1 MSDLIPL
8 QPSRGLTRS
17 VRRELTQL
25 TVCTGLSQAQARAQA
40 TAEVEAAR
48 VSAVASVGQ
57 RAMQEVALTTKL
69 ERDLCE
75 TVPAAQARLVA
86 IGDMTQ
92 IAMGSMVMSAARWID
107 GPVRNAAASAR
118 RSRWPCGRCSRWV
131 RRRES
136 GCAAKPTA
144 PAARMVGEHP
154 VSSPGPPG
162 LVNRLVGAA
171 FSLLLA
177 ALALCL
183 AVQII
188 QGIWVWLVGIPL
200 VGGAGWWLVQRTRR
214 H

>member
-25 TVCTGLSQAQARAQA
+25 TVSTGLSQARAQA

-92 IAMGSMVMSAARWID
+92 IAMGSMVMSAARRI
-107 GPVRNAAASAR
+107 
-118 RSRWPCGRCSRWV
+118 
-131 RRRES
+131 
-136 GCAAKPTA
+136 
-144 PAARMVGEHP
+144 
-154 VSSPGPPG
+154 
-162 LVNRLVGAA
+162 
-171 FSLLLA
+171 
-177 ALALCL
+177 
-183 AVQII
+183 
-188 QGIWVWLVGIPL
+188 
-200 VGGAGWWLVQRTRR
+200 GG
-214 H
+214 